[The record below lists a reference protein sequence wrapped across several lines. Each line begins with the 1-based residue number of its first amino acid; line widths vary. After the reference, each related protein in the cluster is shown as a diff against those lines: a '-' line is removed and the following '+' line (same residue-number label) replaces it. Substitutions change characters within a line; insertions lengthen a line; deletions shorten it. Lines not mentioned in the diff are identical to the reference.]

1 MNVEIFK
8 NYAGLKK
15 VVCIVKLEKKEEEI
29 FITFTSTFALF
40 VVNEDNTLH
49 PPSFTKFLYQ
59 SNYYISPPFPSKD
72 QQNRARLTRVY
83 ASRHR
88 REKLH

>member
-15 VVCIVKLEKKEEEI
+15 VICIVKPEKKEEEI

-59 SNYYISPPFPSKD
+59 PNYYIIPPPFPSKD
-72 QQNRARLTRVY
+72 QQNRARLTRV
-83 ASRHR
+83 
-88 REKLH
+88 

>member
-15 VVCIVKLEKKEEEI
+15 VICIVKPEKKEEEI

-49 PPSFTKFLYQ
+49 SPSFTKCLYQ
-59 SNYYISPPFPSKD
+59 PNYYIIPPSLPLPGSAKS
-72 QQNRARLTRVY
+72 RATNTRVG
-83 ASRHR
+83 
-88 REKLH
+88 EQTQE

>member
-15 VVCIVKLEKKEEEI
+15 VICIVKPEKKEEEI

-49 PPSFTKFLYQ
+49 SPSFTKFLY
-59 SNYYISPPFPSKD
+59 
-72 QQNRARLTRVY
+72 
-83 ASRHR
+83 
-88 REKLH
+88 

>member
-8 NYAGLKK
+8 NYAVLKK
-15 VVCIVKLEKKEEEI
+15 VICIVKPEKKEEEI

-59 SNYYISPPFPSKD
+59 PNYYIIPPSHPLQGSAKS
-72 QQNRARLTRVY
+72 RATNTRVG
-83 ASRHR
+83 
-88 REKLH
+88 EQTQV